1 MNEKVLNIGGGWGC
15 SSGCGTVK
23 ENSKSHSHD
32 SHDHNHDHNHDHG
45 DDMNRNNLIQIIIGS
60 IIFAFAL
67 LFSLN
72 DKIELGL
79 FIIAYIFIARKIVIK
94 AVKGILAGQLLD
106 ENFLMSIASLAAFLI
121 GNHPEAVAVMLF
133 YRVGEQ
139 FEHMAVNRSKK
150 SISALLDIKPEFAN
164 LKKESSYVKVSPDKI
179 EVGDIILVK
188 PGEKVPL
195 DGIVIEGESTIDTSI
210 ITGES
215 IPREVYES
223 NEVLSGS
230 INKTGALTIK
240 VTKSFKNSTVSRI
253 LDLVE
258 KANSQKAK
266 TEKFI
271 TKFARYYTPA
281 VVGGAVLLAI
291 VPPILLKEN
300 FLDWMYRAAIFLVV
314 SCPCALVIS
323 IPLGYFGGIGGA
335 SRNGILI
342 KGGNFIE
349 ALKQVDTIVFDKTG
363 TLTKGKF
370 KVKEIITNEGY
381 KKDEV
386 LKIAAYVENFSNHPI
401 AQSVVEAYS
410 EILDETKVSNINE
423 IAGKGIK
430 AQFEGSNILVG
441 NAKLMKDN
449 DINMPEI
456 NHIGTNI
463 YVAKEGKYIGTIVI
477 ADELKEDAKAGI
489 ELLKKMGVSKLV
501 MLTGDHKS
509 VANNIA
515 EEIGIDEVHSELL
528 PHEKVEKLESIFDKN
543 SKGKIMFVG
552 DGINDAPVLAR
563 ADVGVAMGGLGS
575 DAAIEAADIVL
586 MTDEISKLPKAIRI
600 SKFTNKIVW
609 QNIVF
614 ALGVKGIILILG
626 AIGMADMWGAVF
638 GDVGVATIAILNSM
652 RVLNV
657 K

>member
-1 MNEKVLNIGGGWGC
+1 MN
-15 SSGCGTVK
+15 
-23 ENSKSHSHD
+23 KS
-32 SHDHNHDHNHDHG
+32 
-45 DDMNRNNLIQIIIGS
+45 NLIQIIIGA
-60 IIFAFAL
+60 IIFAVAL
-67 LFSLN
+67 IITVN
-72 DKIELGL
+72 EKIELGL
-79 FIIAYIFIARKIVIK
+79 FIIAYILIARNIVIS
-94 AVKGILAGQLLD
+94 AIKGVLAGQLLD

-139 FEHMAVNRSKK
+139 FEHMAVSRSKK

-164 LKKESSYVKVSPDKI
+164 LKKENSFVKVSPDKI
-179 EVGDIILVK
+179 KVGDIILVK

-215 IPREVYES
+215 IPREVNEN

-240 VTKSFKNSTVSRI
+240 VTKSFKNSTVSKI

-281 VVGGAVLLAI
+281 VVSGAVLLAI

-370 KVKEIITNEGY
+370 KVKEIITIDDF
-381 KKDEV
+381 KDDEV
-386 LKIAAYVENFSNHPI
+386 LRIAAHVENFSNHPI
-401 AQSVVEAYS
+401 AQSVVEAYK
-410 EILDETKVSNINE
+410 ETLDETKVSNINE

-430 AQFEGSNILVG
+430 AQLEGSNILVG
-441 NAKLMKDN
+441 NKKLMKDN
-449 DINMPEI
+449 DINVPDI

-463 YVAKEGKYIGTIVI
+463 YVTKEGQYIGTIVI
-477 ADELKEDAKAGI
+477 ADEIKEDAKEGI
-489 ELLKKMGVSKLV
+489 KLLKKMGISKLV
-501 MLTGDHKS
+501 MLTGDHKN
-509 VANNIA
+509 VAHNIA

-543 SKGKIMFVG
+543 NKGKIMFVG

-586 MTDEISKLPKAIRI
+586 MTDEISKISKAIRI